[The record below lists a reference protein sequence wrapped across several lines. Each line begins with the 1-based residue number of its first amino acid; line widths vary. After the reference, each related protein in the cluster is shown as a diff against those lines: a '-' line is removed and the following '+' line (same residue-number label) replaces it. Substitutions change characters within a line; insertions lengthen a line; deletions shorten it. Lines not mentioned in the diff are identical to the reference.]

1 MAVQLVMQIQS
12 IVMFAILVARI
23 INIMLMV
30 SLFVAHVSLIVTFVK
45 PMVCA
50 LLALLVI
57 QNYLEAAF
65 HVWYQIV

>member
-12 IVMFAILVARI
+12 TAILAILVTRI
-23 INIMLMV
+23 INILLMV
-30 SLFVAHVSLIVTFVK
+30 SLFVAHVFLIVTFVK

-50 LLALLVI
+50 QLAHLI
-57 QNYLEAAF
+57 TQYHLEVAF